1 MLRLK
6 FIMKEK
12 YRFLCEKEKT
22 IPFFS
27 QAWWLD
33 SVCGNDNWNVCL
45 VENGNEIVAS
55 MPYLIKSKYGIKIST
70 QPQLTQSLGPWI
82 KYSDAKY
89 SKRLGKEKEI
99 LTKLF
104 NQLPEVQYF
113 QQNWNYKNTNWLPVY
128 WLGYNQSTRY
138 TYRLNDL
145 SNLDN
150 VYKNTLANIKTDVK
164 KASNKYSLAVKTD
177 LPFSDFFK
185 LNQLTFSRQSM
196 AIPYT
201 EDFVFSLINKA
212 KLRNQAKWF
221 IAQDNDG
228 KNHAGVLI
236 VWDENSAYYLMG
248 GGDPEL
254 RNSGATSLCMW
265 EAIKFSAT
273 VTKSFDFE
281 GSMLEP
287 VERFFRAFG
296 AEQTPYFVISK
307 TNSKLLKIRNA
318 LKEILR

>member
-1 MLRLK
+1 MYN
-6 FIMKEK
+6 MKNK
-12 YRFLCEKEKT
+12 YRKLCETEKS
-22 IPFFS
+22 IPLFN

-33 SVCGNDNWNVCL
+33 SVCGEDNWDVCL
-45 VENGNEIVAS
+45 VEKGNNIIAS
-55 MPYLIKSKYGIKIST
+55 MPYYIKSKYRLKIST
-70 QPQLTQSLGPWI
+70 QPPLTQFLGPWI
-82 KYSDAKY
+82 KQTDVKY
-89 SKRLGKEKEI
+89 SKKLGQEKDI
-99 LTKLF
+99 LKTLF
-104 NQLPEVQYF
+104 SKHPKVHNF
-113 QQNWNYKNTNWLPVY
+113 QQNWNHVNSNWLPIY

-138 TYRLNDL
+138 TYRINNL
-145 SNLDN
+145 SDLDN
-150 VYKNTLANIKTDVK
+150 VYKNTLANIKTDIK
-164 KASNKYSLAVKTD
+164 KASNKYLLAIKTD

-196 AIPYT
+196 VMPYT
-201 EDFVFSLINKA
+201 EEFVSSLINKA

-221 IAQDNDG
+221 IAQDSDG
-228 KNHAGVLI
+228 RNHAGVLI

-296 AEQTPYFVISK
+296 AEQTPYFSISK
-307 TNSKLLKIRNA
+307 TNSKILKVRNV
-318 LKEILR
+318 LKELIR